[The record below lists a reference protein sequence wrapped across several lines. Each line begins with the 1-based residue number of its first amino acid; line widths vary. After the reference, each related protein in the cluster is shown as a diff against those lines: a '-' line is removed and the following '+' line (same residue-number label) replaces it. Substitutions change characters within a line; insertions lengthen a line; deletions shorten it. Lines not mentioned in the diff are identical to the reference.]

1 MSIDDLDYPE
11 NLRQIHNPPT
21 ILFTVG
27 KIPDLP
33 CLTVVGTR
41 DANPYT
47 IDVTKYICSNLAKV
61 GFCIVSGFAVGID
74 ITAHLSAL
82 NAGKPTVAVLGCG
95 LGVEYPREHAREHS
109 PKIAENGA
117 IITEY
122 FPGSKADRSHFRP
135 RNRILSGLSKGT
147 FVVQAGEKSGALLTG
162 EWAIDQNRE
171 LFCLPPPNIFDQK
184 YAGVVKYLREGA
196 IPVYD
201 YIDIVKEYYLDFADS
216 LETLDIEN
224 ATPKPDFSTVDEK
237 SVAEKINPK
246 TKNIEYTEINPDE
259 IFNDTNHTSDS
270 AKVLKLMSANSVYID
285 DISAETGLTFES
297 VMAIVTELELLGYV
311 QNHSGQRFTLAEN
324 IKLKN

>member
-1 MSIDDLDYPE
+1 
-11 NLRQIHNPPT
+11 
-21 ILFTVG
+21 
-27 KIPDLP
+27 
-33 CLTVVGTR
+33 VGTR

-95 LGVEYPREHAREHS
+95 LGVEYPREHARQYS

-122 FPGSKADRSHFRP
+122 FPGAKADRSHFRP

-171 LFCLPPPNIFDQK
+171 LFCLPPPNIFDLK
-184 YAGVVKYLREGA
+184 YSGVVKYLREGA

-201 YIDIVKEYYLDFADS
+201 YIDIVKEFYIDFADS
-216 LETLDIEN
+216 LEMVNIEN
-224 ATPKPDFSTVDEK
+224 ATPKPDFTEVDEK

-259 IFNDTNHTSDS
+259 IFNDSPDS
-270 AKVLKLMSANSVYID
+270 APNLIKVLKLMSANSVYID

-297 VMAIVTELELLGYV
+297 VMAIVTELEIMGYIS
-311 QNHSGQRFTLAEN
+311 NHSGQRYTLAEN
-324 IKLKN
+324 FKLKN